1 MAFDAIFEPITIGSQ
16 TIRNRVV
23 STAHAEVHATDGGMT
38 TERYVRYYEEKAKG
52 GCGLCICGG
61 SSVVSIDSP
70 QAWWSSVNLSTDR
83 IIPHFQNLA
92 EAVHRH
98 GGKIM
103 IQITHMG
110 RRSRWDGHDWP
121 TLVSPSGIREPVHRS
136 TCKTIEEEEIWRIVG
151 DFAQAARRAK
161 EGGLDGVE
169 LSAVHQHLID
179 QFWSPRVNKR
189 EDAWGGTFEGRMR
202 FGLEVLKAVRAEVGD
217 DLVVGM
223 RICGDEF
230 HPDGLTHDDMKAIA
244 AYYDATGKVDFFG
257 VVGSGCDTHNSLA
270 NVIPNMSYP
279 PEPFLHLAAGIKE
292 VVSVPVIH
300 AQNIKD
306 PTQANRILE
315 GGYVDL
321 VGMTRA
327 HIADPHLIAKIKM
340 GQVDQIRQC
349 VGANYC
355 IDRQYQGL
363 DVLCIQNAA
372 TSREYMGLPHVISQ
386 SEGPRRRAVVVGGGP
401 GGMEAARVLAER
413 GHEVTL
419 FEAEDSLGGQITLAA
434 RAPSRDQIAGIT
446 RWYQL
451 ELARLKVD
459 LRLGTRADVP
469 TIDDLRPDLVVLATG
484 GRPFLDQYADWGF
497 DPDPEKSLVVST
509 WDILSGKVTPGQ
521 NVLVFDSICEFS
533 GVSAADFLADKGA
546 RVEIVTDDIKPGA
559 AVGGTTFPTY
569 YRSLY
574 EKEVIMTSDLML
586 HEVYR
591 EGASLVAVL
600 ENEYS
605 GVQEERVVDQI
616 VVENGVRPDER
627 LYLEMKEA
635 SLNRGQVDLE
645 ALYAARPQ
653 PCLAHLDAEGR
664 SAGDRSAG
672 FVLFRLGDG
681 VAPRN
686 VHAAIYDALRLCKD
700 V

>member
-1 MAFDAIFEPITIGSQ
+1 MAFDAMMRPIQIGKQ

-23 STAHAEVHATDGGMT
+23 STAHAEVYATDGGMT
-38 TERYVRYYEEKAKG
+38 TDRYVKYYEEKARG

-61 SSVVSIDSP
+61 SSIVSIDSP

-92 EAVHRH
+92 DAVHKH

-110 RRSRWDGHDWP
+110 RRSRFDGFDWP
-121 TLVSPSGIREPVHRS
+121 TLLSPSGIREPVHRS

-189 EDAWGGTFEGRMR
+189 TDEWGGSFENRMR
-202 FGLEVLKAVRAEVGD
+202 FGHEVLKAVRAEVGD
-217 DLVVGM
+217 DFTVGL

-230 HPDGLTHDDMKAIA
+230 HPDGLSHDDMKQIA
-244 AYYDATGKVDFFG
+244 AWYDATGMLDFFG
-257 VVGSGCDTHNSLA
+257 VVGSGCDTHDTLA

-279 PEPFLHLAAGIKE
+279 PEPFLHLAAGVKQ

-306 PTQANRILE
+306 PTQAQRILE
-315 GGYVDL
+315 AGHIDM

-327 HIADPHLIAKIKM
+327 HIADPHLIAKIQM
-340 GQVDQIRQC
+340 GESDRIRQC

-372 TSREYMGLPHVISQ
+372 TSREYMGLPHDITASD
-386 SEGPRRRAVVVGGGP
+386 GPKRRVVVVGGGP
-401 GGMEAARVLAER
+401 GGMEAARVSAER
-413 GHEVTL
+413 GHDVTL
-419 FEAEDSLGGQITLAA
+419 FEASEALGGQITLAA
-434 RAPSRDQIAGIT
+434 QAPQRDQIAGIT
-446 RWYQL
+446 RWYQM
-451 ELARLKVD
+451 ELDHLGVD
-459 LRLGTRADVP
+459 LRLGTRADEP
-469 TIDDLRPDLVVLATG
+469 TIADLRPDIVVLATG
-484 GRPFLDQYADWGF
+484 GQPFLTQVPEWGF
-497 DPDPEKSLVVST
+497 NESREESLVVSS
-509 WDILSGKVTPGQ
+509 WDILGGAVEPGK
-521 NVLVFDSICEFS
+521 NVLIFDPICEFA
-533 GVSAADFLADKGA
+533 GVSAADYLAEKGA
-546 RVEIVTDDIKPGA
+546 KVEIVTDDIKPGS

-574 EKEVIMTSDLML
+574 EKEVIMTSDMGLKK
-586 HEVYR
+586 VYR
-591 EGASLVAVL
+591 EGGSLVAVL
-600 ENEYS
+600 ENEYT
-605 GVQEERVVDQI
+605 GALEERVVDQV
-616 VVENGVRPDER
+616 VVENGVRPDES
-627 LYLEMKEA
+627 LYYALKPK
-635 SLNRGQVDLE
+635 SRNHGQVDVE
-645 ALYAARPQ
+645 ALYAIKPQ
-653 PCLAHLDAEGR
+653 PALAEQ
-664 SAGDRSAG
+664 GDG
-672 FVLFRLGDG
+672 FLLFRLGDCT
-681 VAPRN
+681 APRN
-686 VHAAIYDALRLCKD
+686 THAAIYDALRLCKD
-700 V
+700 F

>member
-1 MAFDAIFEPITIGSQ
+1 MAFDAMFQPIQIGKL

-38 TERYVRYYEEKAKG
+38 TDRYVKYYEEKAKG

-61 SSVVSIDSP
+61 SSIVSIDSP

-92 EAVHRH
+92 DAVHKH

-110 RRSRWDGHDWP
+110 RRSRWDGFDWP
-121 TLVSPSGIREPVHRS
+121 NLVSPSGIREPVHRS
-136 TCKTIEEEEIWRIVG
+136 TCKTIEEEDIWRIIG

-169 LSAVHQHLID
+169 LSAVHQHLMD

-189 EDAWGGTFEGRMR
+189 TDQWGGNFENRMR
-202 FGLEVLKAVRAEVGD
+202 FGMEVLKAVRAEVGD
-217 DLVVGM
+217 DFVVGM

-230 HPDGLTHDDMKAIA
+230 LPDGLTHDDMKEIA
-244 AYYDATGKVDFFG
+244 AYYDATGQIDFFG
-257 VVGSGCDTHNSLA
+257 VVGSGCDTHDSLA

-292 VVSVPVIH
+292 VVNVPVIH

-306 PTQANRILE
+306 PNQANRILE
-315 GGYVDL
+315 GGHVDL

-327 HIADPHLIAKIKM
+327 HIADPHLITKIKM
-340 GQVDQIRQC
+340 DQVDQIKQC

-372 TSREYMGLPHVISQ
+372 TSREYMGLPHIIEET
-386 SEGPRRRAVVVGGGP
+386 EGTKRRVVVVGGGP
-401 GGMEAARVLAER
+401 GGMEAARVAAER
-413 GHEVTL
+413 GHAVTL
-419 FEAEDSLGGQITLAA
+419 FEAADQLGGQITTAA
-434 RAPSRDQIAGIT
+434 RAPQRDQIAGIT

-451 ELARLKVD
+451 ELNRLGVD
-459 LRLGTRADVP
+459 QRMGTRADQA
-469 TIDDLRPDLVVLATG
+469 TILDLKPDIVVLATG
-484 GRPFLDQYADWGF
+484 GRPYLDQFEDWGY
-497 DPDPEKSLVVST
+497 DEDLEQSLVVST
-509 WDILSGKVTPGQ
+509 WDILDGRVEPGK
-521 NVLVFDSICEFS
+521 NVLIYDTICEFS
-533 GVSAADFLADKGA
+533 GVSAADYLAEKGSQ
-546 RVEIVTDDIKPGA
+546 VEIVTDDVKPGS

-574 EKEVIMTSDLML
+574 EKEVVMSSDMGL
-586 HEVYR
+586 HKVYR
-591 EGASLVAVL
+591 EGDSLVAVL
-600 ENEYS
+600 ENEYT
-605 GVQEERVVDQI
+605 GTQEERVVDQV
-616 VVENGVRPDER
+616 VVENSIRPDEA
-627 LYLEMKEA
+627 LYYELKPQ
-635 SLNRGQVDLE
+635 SRNKGQLDLE
-645 ALYAARPQ
+645 ALYAADPQ
-653 PCLAHLDAEGR
+653 PCLSEEGD
-664 SAGDRSAG
+664 GWL
-672 FVLFRLGDG
+672 LFRLGDCTS
-681 VAPRN
+681 PRN
-686 VHAAIYDALRLCKD
+686 THAAIYDALRICKD
-700 V
+700 F

>member
-1 MAFDAIFEPITIGSQ
+1 MAFDAIFQPIEIGKL

-38 TERYVRYYEEKAKG
+38 TARYVKYYEEKAKG

-70 QAWWSSVNLSTDR
+70 QGWWSSVNLSTDR

-92 EAVHRH
+92 DAVHMH

-110 RRSRWDGHDWP
+110 RRSRWDGFDWT
-121 TLVSPSGIREPVHRS
+121 TLLSPSGIREPVHRS

-189 EDAWGGTFEGRMR
+189 TDEWGGSFENRMR
-202 FGLEVLKAVRAEVGD
+202 FGMEVLKAVRAEVGD
-217 DLVVGM
+217 DFVVGM

-230 HPDGLTHDDMKAIA
+230 HPDGLSHDDMKQIA
-244 AYYDATGKVDFFG
+244 AYYDATGMVDFFG
-257 VVGSGCDTHNSLA
+257 VIGSGCDTHNTLA

-306 PTQANRILE
+306 PNQAQRILE

-340 GQVDQIRQC
+340 GQIDQIKQC

-372 TSREYMGLPHVISQ
+372 TSREYMGLPHIIEKT
-386 SEGPRRRAVVVGGGP
+386 EGVKRKVVVVGGGP
-401 GGMEAARVLAER
+401 GGMEAARVAAER
-413 GHEVTL
+413 GHDVTL
-419 FEAEDSLGGQITLAA
+419 FEAADALGG
-434 RAPSRDQIAGIT
+434 RSPS
-446 RWYQL
+446 
-451 ELARLKVD
+451 
-459 LRLGTRADVP
+459 P
-469 TIDDLRPDLVVLATG
+469 P
-484 GRPFLDQYADWGF
+484 GRPSETRS
-497 DPDPEKSLVVST
+497 PVS
-509 WDILSGKVTPGQ
+509 P
-521 NVLVFDSICEFS
+521 
-533 GVSAADFLADKGA
+533 A
-546 RVEIVTDDIKPGA
+546 
-559 AVGGTTFPTY
+559 GTSWSW
-569 YRSLY
+569 R
-574 EKEVIMTSDLML
+574 
-586 HEVYR
+586 
-591 EGASLVAVL
+591 A
-600 ENEYS
+600 
-605 GVQEERVVDQI
+605 
-616 VVENGVRPDER
+616 
-627 LYLEMKEA
+627 
-635 SLNRGQVDLE
+635 
-645 ALYAARPQ
+645 
-653 PCLAHLDAEGR
+653 
-664 SAGDRSAG
+664 
-672 FVLFRLGDG
+672 
-681 VAPRN
+681 
-686 VHAAIYDALRLCKD
+686 
-700 V
+700 

>member
-1 MAFDAIFEPITIGSQ
+1 MAFDAIFQPIEIGKL

-70 QAWWSSVNLSTDR
+70 QGWWSSVNLATDR

-92 EAVHRH
+92 DAVHKH

-110 RRSRWDGHDWP
+110 RRSRWDGYDWT
-121 TLVSPSGIREPVHRS
+121 TLLSPSGIREPVHRS
-136 TCKTIEEEEIWRIVG
+136 TCKTIEEEEIWRIIG

-161 EGGLDGVE
+161 AGGLDGVE

-189 EDAWGGTFEGRMR
+189 EDEWGGSFENRMR
-202 FGLEVLKAVRAEVGD
+202 FGMEVLKAVRAEVGD
-217 DLVVGM
+217 DFVVGM

-230 HPDGLTHDDMKAIA
+230 HPDGLSHDDMKQIA
-244 AYYDATGKVDFFG
+244 TYYDATGQVDFFG

-279 PEPFLHLAAGIKE
+279 PEPFLHLAAGIKN
-292 VVSVPVIH
+292 VVNVPVIH

-306 PTQANRILE
+306 PNQAQRILE

-340 GQVDQIRQC
+340 GQIDQIKQC

-372 TSREYMGLPHVISQ
+372 TSREYMGLPHIIEK
-386 SEGPRRRAVVVGGGP
+386 SEGLQRKVVVVGGGP
-401 GGMEAARVLAER
+401 GGMEAARVAAER
-413 GHEVTL
+413 GHDVTL
-419 FEAEDSLGGQITLAA
+419 FEAAEALGGQITIAA
-434 RAPSRDQIAGIT
+434 QAPQRDQIAGIT

-451 ELARLKVD
+451 ELARLNVD
-459 LRLGTRADVP
+459 LRLGIRADEA
-469 TIDDLRPDLVVLATG
+469 TLLDLRPDIVVLATG
-484 GRPFLDQYADWGF
+484 GQPFLSQVPGWAYAE
-497 DPDPEKSLVVST
+497 DPAESLVVST
-509 WDILSGKVTPGQ
+509 WDVLSGKVAPGK
-521 NVLVFDSICEFS
+521 NVLIFDAICEFS
-533 GVSAADFLADKGA
+533 GVSAADYLADKGA
-546 RVEIVTDDIKPGA
+546 KVEIVTDDIKPGA

-574 EKEVIMTSDLML
+574 EKEVIMTSDLAL
-586 HEVYR
+586 HKVYR
-591 EGASLVAVL
+591 EGDSLVAVL
-600 ENEYS
+600 ENEYT
-605 GVQEERVVDQI
+605 GVLEERVVDQV
-616 VVENGVRPDER
+616 VVENGVRPDEA
-627 LYLEMKEA
+627 LYFALKA
-635 SLNRGQVDLE
+635 QSRNQGQLDLE
-645 ALYAARPQ
+645 ALYAIQPQ
-653 PCLAHLDAEGR
+653 PSLSEEGE
-664 SAGDRSAG
+664 G
-672 FVLFRLGDG
+672 FLLFRLGDCT
-681 VAPRN
+681 APRN
-686 VHAAIYDALRLCKD
+686 IHAAIYDALRICKD
-700 V
+700 F